1 MKRIVPL
8 LLILLLTAGCMS
20 AAAPASAAAA
30 AATEVPAAVTIDAPA
45 PAATAEPEPE
55 AAPEELP
62 SLLFYRFE
70 DGWPEGSVLFRFDL
84 DQDGIEEEFSLALRP
99 DDEWATAVS
108 MGDSRVILAVGDE
121 PVWAEVVDL
130 DPTSPFYNLLMV
142 FDYGSDSYVTVEL
155 HPENGELV
163 QGLTVYGGYRR
174 VAGGLRFGERSDLL
188 GTNFGYRT
196 YRGDDLIPDSAWLDM
211 NVPTEEELKKDLESL
226 IDVGTVIHCVK
237 AVPCVIDGKKTTLP
251 AETYLYCQRFMDP
264 DLDLVMEVCTLD
276 GTVAQLLFYDDEDE
290 PHDPDRISTLDRD
303 EYFDN
308 LFYGD

>member
-8 LLILLLTAGCMS
+8 LLTLLLTAGCIS
-20 AAAPASAAAA
+20 AATPTA
-30 AATEVPAAVTIDAPA
+30 AATTAAIDSPA
-45 PAATAEPEPE
+45 PAMAAATGPQPE

-84 DQDGIEEEFSLALRP
+84 DQDGAEEEFSLALRP

-108 MGDSRVILAVGDE
+108 MGDSRVILAMGDE
-121 PVWAEVVDL
+121 PIWAEVVDL
-130 DPTSPFYNLLMV
+130 DSASPFYNLLMV

-174 VAGGLRFGERSDLL
+174 VAGGLRFEERSDLL
-188 GTNFGYRT
+188 GTNFGHRT
-196 YRGDDLIPDSAWLDM
+196 YRGDDLIPDSVWLDM
-211 NVPTEEELKKDLESL
+211 NVPTEEELKRDLEGL
-226 IDVGTVIHCVK
+226 IDVGTVIHCISP
-237 AVPCVIDGKKTTLP
+237 VPCVIDGKKTTLP

-276 GTVAQLLFYDDEDE
+276 GTVAQLFFYDDEDE
-290 PHDPDRISTLDRD
+290 PHEPDRIFTLDME

>member
-84 DQDGIEEEFSLALRP
+84 DQDGMEEEFSLALRP

-130 DPTSPFYNLLMV
+130 DPTSPF
-142 FDYGSDSYVTVEL
+142 
-155 HPENGELV
+155 
-163 QGLTVYGGYRR
+163 
-174 VAGGLRFGERSDLL
+174 
-188 GTNFGYRT
+188 
-196 YRGDDLIPDSAWLDM
+196 
-211 NVPTEEELKKDLESL
+211 
-226 IDVGTVIHCVK
+226 
-237 AVPCVIDGKKTTLP
+237 
-251 AETYLYCQRFMDP
+251 
-264 DLDLVMEVCTLD
+264 
-276 GTVAQLLFYDDEDE
+276 
-290 PHDPDRISTLDRD
+290 
-303 EYFDN
+303 
-308 LFYGD
+308 